1 MPLEATAESVDEE
14 TGVGWEELME
24 EDDGLEIFLVHAVE
38 ETCMDTHLT
47 LAIRPTIILWL
58 TLKPLRLQNLRRDFK
73 ILPKKL
79 LK

>member
-1 MPLEATAESVDEE
+1 MLRVCRHLHRLAIALLHFSLVPLEATAESVDEE

-47 LAIRPTIILWL
+47 LAIRPTIIL
-58 TLKPLRLQNLRRDFK
+58 
-73 ILPKKL
+73 
-79 LK
+79 

>member
-47 LAIRPTIILWL
+47 LAIRPTIIL
-58 TLKPLRLQNLRRDFK
+58 
-73 ILPKKL
+73 
-79 LK
+79 